1 MGYAIPL
8 GNIGTHVI
16 DQIARV
22 HDHFETPDGQAQRPL
37 RSAEIT
43 ISFATADGLPITP
56 ATVVIGEEPLPPA
69 EARRRLATLQL
80 KVLVALADVKGAHAS
95 ARGKLILRLLFR
107 PA

>member
-16 DQIARV
+16 DQIALV
-22 HDHFETPDGQAQRPL
+22 HDHFETPDGQARRPL

-56 ATVVIGEEPLPPA
+56 ATVVIGEEPLPPT
-69 EARRRLATLQL
+69 EARRRLAALPRE
-80 KVLVALADVKGAHAS
+80 VLVARADVQAAKAA
-95 ARGKLILRLLFR
+95 ARGTLILRLLF
-107 PA
+107 